1 MREGSRE
8 AVAGHPSGA
17 EARLFVESFGTAE
30 AVPFHNICKKNL
42 LAAVADVHY
51 VAVLD
56 YVVLAFES

>member
-30 AVPFHNICKKNL
+30 AVPFQNHLQENYFYPLCLMCITSPSCTM
-42 LAAVADVHY
+42 
-51 VAVLD
+51 
-56 YVVLAFES
+56 